1 MAELQ
6 AGDTGQGLTR
16 RRFIGAAASSVALLA
31 VAPTA
36 CAFERSG
43 DGTLDTAVIGG
54 GIAGLYAAWRLA
66 DGQVF
71 RPTRSRFSRRPI
83 ESEAGS

>member
-36 CAFERSG
+36 CAFNSSD
-43 DGTLDTAVIGG
+43 DGTLGTAVIGG
-54 GIAGLYAAWRLA
+54 GIFGATCAAELGEFC
-66 DGQVF
+66 DV
-71 RPTRSRFSRRPI
+71 TLI
-83 ESEAGS
+83 ERHDELLGEA

>member
-1 MAELQ
+1 VSELQ
-6 AGDTGQGLTR
+6 AGDTGQVLTR

-54 GIAGLYAAWRLA
+54 GIAGSTRPGASPTE
-66 DGQVF
+66 GS
-71 RPTRSRFSRRPI
+71 RPTKSRFLRRPI